1 MYGAQ
6 SYILQHSKICLHSV
20 VQTLDHNCRACRLAD
35 SFWWFQICVIEPR
48 DRGVDLNE
56 LNKSIDPNQRV
67 QRQHKDFVL
76 GRFYEAMAYSV
87 LLILAAAY
95 PRRRDHFLE
104 DQPLKL
110 HIIKT
115 CAEWTIGIQPR
126 DLNESHWIVKG
137 ESNGDRKHG
146 VLPKA
151 KTLFVSSRRSVVDRK
166 IKRAIRAAPKPM
178 PVEYLLS
185 NSGVLRRNAM
195 DEYAR
200 QRQDATKAISF
211 FNRERYS
218 FS

>member
-1 MYGAQ
+1 
-6 SYILQHSKICLHSV
+6 
-20 VQTLDHNCRACRLAD
+20 
-35 SFWWFQICVIEPR
+35 
-48 DRGVDLNE
+48 
-56 LNKSIDPNQRV
+56 
-67 QRQHKDFVL
+67 
-76 GRFYEAMAYSV
+76 MAYSV

-151 KTLFVSSRRSVVDRK
+151 KTVPKHNARVSNCITQRLFWPSIVASRTVIDGSRVFLDLVRQIPCPFVQK
-166 IKRAIRAAPKPM
+166 PQPPYTTVRAAE
-178 PVEYLLS
+178 V
-185 NSGVLRRNAM
+185 
-195 DEYAR
+195 
-200 QRQDATKAISF
+200 T
-211 FNRERYS
+211 
-218 FS
+218 

>member
-1 MYGAQ
+1 
-6 SYILQHSKICLHSV
+6 
-20 VQTLDHNCRACRLAD
+20 
-35 SFWWFQICVIEPR
+35 
-48 DRGVDLNE
+48 
-56 LNKSIDPNQRV
+56 
-67 QRQHKDFVL
+67 
-76 GRFYEAMAYSV
+76 MAYSV

-151 KTLFVSSRRSVVDRK
+151 KTVPKAALVNENEASVTAASVSSSGELARTHRSEPRV
-166 IKRAIRAAPKPM
+166 RASYSLLHSPFFSQFLKENAATE
-178 PVEYLLS
+178 VS
-185 NSGVLRRNAM
+185 RSLRFRLGLTM
-195 DEYAR
+195 ETAR
-200 QRQDATKAISF
+200 VYQFLKHHTAENESIH
-211 FNRERYS
+211 RYS
-218 FS
+218 INSIRLNSYSCLVGALSWIGR

>member
-1 MYGAQ
+1 
-6 SYILQHSKICLHSV
+6 
-20 VQTLDHNCRACRLAD
+20 
-35 SFWWFQICVIEPR
+35 
-48 DRGVDLNE
+48 
-56 LNKSIDPNQRV
+56 
-67 QRQHKDFVL
+67 
-76 GRFYEAMAYSV
+76 MAYSV

-151 KTLFVSSRRSVVDRK
+151 KTVPKHNARVSNCITQRLFWPSRAALVNENEASVTAASVSSSV
-166 IKRAIRAAPKPM
+166 P
-178 PVEYLLS
+178 
-185 NSGVLRRNAM
+185 SGVH
-195 DEYAR
+195 DITSSYA
-200 QRQDATKAISF
+200 
-211 FNRERYS
+211 
-218 FS
+218 

>member
-1 MYGAQ
+1 
-6 SYILQHSKICLHSV
+6 
-20 VQTLDHNCRACRLAD
+20 
-35 SFWWFQICVIEPR
+35 
-48 DRGVDLNE
+48 
-56 LNKSIDPNQRV
+56 
-67 QRQHKDFVL
+67 
-76 GRFYEAMAYSV
+76 MAYSV

-151 KTLFVSSRRSVVDRK
+151 KTVPKHNARVSNCITQRLFWPSRAALVNEVRSVIAFDGNYVNYRHLAILVD
-166 IKRAIRAAPKPM
+166 I
-178 PVEYLLS
+178 
-185 NSGVLRRNAM
+185 
-195 DEYAR
+195 
-200 QRQDATKAISF
+200 
-211 FNRERYS
+211 
-218 FS
+218 